1 MAATGAGTF
10 LAAPVRISAY
20 RAVRGQSAACLDHST
35 FDRSTRENTMKSTD
49 TLVLL
54 VLTAALG
61 AIPSSAS
68 AQTATATA
76 TATDTETL
84 TRTGTGT
91 GTRTG
96 DAAQT
101 AGSDSTEGLTRTG
114 TGTGT
119 RTQAT
124 DSGSTEGLTR
134 TGTGTGTRTEAL
146 MMAASPWTLEAQQ
159 GSVTGPGSNTITLLL
174 PADPNAAADATAT
187 YTVTLS
193 SSDSACTVPASV
205 ELTWMAATGGSSK
218 FIVECAAVDSAR
230 NVTITGGTA
239 TASFDLLAK

>member
-1 MAATGAGTF
+1 
-10 LAAPVRISAY
+10 
-20 RAVRGQSAACLDHST
+20 
-35 FDRSTRENTMKSTD
+35 MKSTD
-49 TLVLL
+49 TLALL
-54 VLTAALG
+54 VLTAAFG
-61 AIPSSAS
+61 VIPYSAT

-96 DAAQT
+96 TAAQT
-101 AGSDSTEGLTRTG
+101 TDSGSTEGLTRGG

-146 MMAASPWTLEAQQ
+146 MAAASPWTLQAQHA
-159 GSVTGPGSNTITLLL
+159 SITGPSSNTITLLL

-193 SSDSACTVPASV
+193 SSDSACTVPGSV
-205 ELTWMAATGGSSK
+205 QLTWMAATGGSSI
-218 FIVECAAVDSAR
+218 FVVDCAAVASDTT
-230 NVTITGGTA
+230 VTITGGTA